1 MPVSSALNSDTF
13 KVSTPSDRE
22 IRLTRLFDAPR
33 HIVYEVMTKPEHV
46 QRWWGQLG
54 PGYSTT
60 AEADVRVGGTY
71 RFVNKHPGG
80 EAVFYGEYREISP
93 PDRVVFTEVYAPF
106 PDNPSV
112 CTVVLTEEKGKTRF
126 TLTAQYDS
134 LATRDMVLQSGME
147 KGAALSYDRLEEIA
161 RELAQ
166 RA

>member
-33 HIVYEVMTKPEHV
+33 HIVFEVMTKPEHV

-60 AEADVRVGGTY
+60 AQADVRVGGKY

-80 EAVFYGEYREISP
+80 EAVFYGEYHEIAAP
-93 PDRVVFTEVYAPF
+93 ERVVFTEIYEQF
-106 PDNPSV
+106 PDNPSL
-112 CTVVLTEEKGKTRF
+112 CTVVLTEENGKTRL

-134 LATRDMVLQSGME
+134 PATRDIVLQSGME
-147 KGAALSYDRLEEIA
+147 KGAAISYDRLEEIA